1 MKLPIRTCTV
11 LAAALLALAL
21 ATPPAADAQSKSKS
35 RSSASPSG
43 MVMYRWVDDDG
54 VTRMGQ
60 FLPAD
65 QAGKAHEVLNER
77 GIVVRRVPADP
88 ALADPAEREAAA
100 AQRREAEQRAAEVA
114 RRDAMLLNAYLT
126 VEDIEA
132 LRDRRLEMMD
142 SQIQVTEN
150 YLQELRERLARLER
164 EAQRYQPYNEDPA
177 APPIDEKLATE
188 LSDTLSS
195 VMLYEQNLA
204 EARERQEELEREFA
218 ADIVRFRE
226 LTARQ

>member
-1 MKLPIRTCTV
+1 MNLPTRTFAV
-11 LAAALLALAL
+11 LSAALLALVLSA
-21 ATPPAADAQSKSKS
+21 PAADAQSKGKQ
-35 RSSASPSG
+35 RSSSSGTSG
-43 MVMYRWVDDDG
+43 MVMYRWIDDDG
-54 VTRMGQ
+54 VTRMGH

-65 QAGKAHEVLNER
+65 QAGKAHEVLNAR
-77 GIVVRRVPADP
+77 GLVVRSVPADP
-88 ALADPAEREAAA
+88 SLTDPATREAAA
-100 AQRREAEQRAAEVA
+100 AEQRAADQRAAEIA

-132 LRDRRLEMMD
+132 LRDRRLDMMD

-195 VMLYEQNLA
+195 IMLYEQNLA
-204 EARERQEELEREFA
+204 EARERQQELAHEFA
-218 ADIVRFRE
+218 SDIVRFRE